1 VSSRVAS
8 WLIAAAF
15 LLLAIRLALFV
26 NRYAV
31 NILYWDQWDF
41 LQGLF
46 DGANSWSLFRW
57 QHGPQRQGLNNLI
70 LALVYSA
77 TGWNGRADAAAS
89 AAAMLLAAA
98 AALWVVKRVAGS
110 SLRPWDIVVP
120 LLFLT
125 TANAEN
131 YVAAPNLSHGP
142 LPALLLMLYALA
154 LTIPS
159 HGARCAALVIVNFFC
174 VNTGFTVLLG
184 AVTPGLLLILA
195 AGPHLAVPE
204 RAVYAAGLAASLA
217 SIALFLHGFV
227 PLSAVDCFQFPA
239 ERPWEYLPFAG
250 FILARPLGMDAS
262 AGMGRLV
269 IASGSALA
277 VAVFVA
283 YAVWRFIRSRG
294 ESVMWGA
301 AAGLAGFSF
310 LFASTTAV
318 GRVCLGFD
326 TANAS
331 RYVPYV
337 LPGLLGIYLVI
348 RTSAGR
354 SRVSRLLLPVLL
366 LGCVMT
372 ETSRVRTSTAEAEA
386 YFTFKSRWRNCYLTK
401 HDISI
406 CDSVAGRAVYPPN
419 QAEATHLQQKLDFL
433 EAHGFSLFQDDE
445 RLSSR
450 R

>member
-1 VSSRVAS
+1 MS
-8 WLIAAAF
+8 WLLASAF

-46 DGANSWSLFRW
+46 DGADAWSLFRW
-57 QHGPQRQGLNNLI
+57 QHGPQRQGLGNLI

-77 TGWNGRADAAAS
+77 TDWNGRADAAAS
-89 AAAMLLAAA
+89 AAAMLLAGA
-98 AALWVVKRVAGS
+98 AALWLVKRVAG

-131 YVAAPNLSHGP
+131 YVAASNLSHGP

-174 VNTGFTVLLG
+174 VNTGFTLLLG
-184 AVTPGLLLILA
+184 VVTPGLLLVLA
-195 AGPHLAVPE
+195 AGPHLAVRE

-217 SIALFLHGFV
+217 TNALFLHGFV

-239 ERPWEYLPFAG
+239 ARPWEYLPFAG
-250 FILARPLGMDAS
+250 FILVRPLGMDAS
-262 AGMGRLV
+262 AGMDRLL

-277 VAVFVA
+277 MAVFVA
-283 YAVWRFIRSRG
+283 YAVWHFIRSRG
-294 ESVMWGA
+294 ESVVWGA
-301 AAGLAGFSF
+301 AATLAGFSF

-318 GRVCLGFD
+318 GRVCLGFEM
-326 TANAS
+326 ANAS

-337 LPGLLGIYLVI
+337 LPGLLAIYLVI
-348 RTSAGR
+348 RTSAER
-354 SRVSRLLLPVLL
+354 SRLSRLLLPVLL
-366 LGCVMT
+366 LGCVLT
-372 ETSRVRTSTAEAEA
+372 ETSRVRTATAEAEA
-386 YFTFKSRWRNCYLTK
+386 YFTFKSRWRNCYLAN
-401 HDISI
+401 HDILI
-406 CDSVAGRAVYPPN
+406 CDSFAGRAVYPPH

-433 EAHGFSLFQDDE
+433 ETRGFSLFLDYE
-445 RLSSR
+445 RPSSTR
-450 R
+450 

>member
-1 VSSRVAS
+1 MSSRVSS

-46 DGANSWSLFRW
+46 DGASPWSLFRW
-57 QHGPQRQGLNNLI
+57 QHGPQRQGLGNLV
-70 LALVYSA
+70 LALVYDA

-89 AAAMLLAAA
+89 AAAMLFAAA
-98 AALWVVKRVAGS
+98 AAIWVVKRVAGA
-110 SLRPWDIVVP
+110 LRPWDIVVP
-120 LLFLT
+120 LMFLT

-154 LTIPS
+154 LTINS

-174 VNTGFTVLLG
+174 VNTGFTLLLG
-184 AVTPGLLLILA
+184 VVTPGLLLILA
-195 AGPHLAVPE
+195 ARPDLAVRE
-204 RAVYAAGLAASLA
+204 RAMYVVGVAVSLA
-217 SIALFLHGFV
+217 TIALFLDGFV

-239 ERPWEYLPFAG
+239 ARPWEYLPFAG
-250 FILARPLGMDAS
+250 FILARPFGMDAT
-262 AGMGRLV
+262 AEAGRLV
-269 IASGSALA
+269 IASGSAIA
-277 VAVFVA
+277 MVAFVA

-294 ESVMWGA
+294 ESVVWGTA
-301 AAGLAGFSF
+301 TALAGFSF

-331 RYVPYV
+331 RYVPYI
-337 LPGLLGIYLVI
+337 LPGLLAIYLVI
-348 RTSAGR
+348 RTNTNR
-354 SRVSRLLLPVLL
+354 SRLARGLLPVLL
-366 LGCVMT
+366 LGCVLT
-372 ETSRVRTSTAEAEA
+372 ETSRVRNATAEAET
-386 YFTFKSRWRNCYLTK
+386 YFTFKSRWRNCYLTR
-401 HDISI
+401 HDIAI
-406 CDSVAGRAVYPPN
+406 CDSLSGHAVYPPN

-433 EAHGFSLFQDDE
+433 EARGFSLFQDDQ